1 MPRRRRAV
9 EPTGLPLVDGLAG
22 VADPT
27 LQHYIAAAS
36 EYVLQASSRTPGQL
50 KAGQIRLS
58 KALAE
63 VALAD
68 LRRRGLAL
76 TGAVAGERDVGGG
89 LRTAKADVSHLTETD
104 GLTLA
109 FEIKPVH
116 LAVGRA
122 IWNRFGDIRA
132 FAVNIHL
139 KFPFAVVGG
148 VMTVPT
154 KEREESG
161 RDDRWRPTTDL
172 VARAVERFIRAGGRK
187 TEGDPP
193 HLLEGIAVVVFDP
206 DAACPDPGLPPVN
219 SGLRWEE
226 FIDQITKAYSA
237 RFG

>member
-1 MPRRRRAV
+1 MPRRRGAA
-9 EPTGLPLVDGLAG
+9 EPTGLALVDGLAA

-27 LQHYIAAAS
+27 LQHYVAAAS
-36 EYVLQASSRTPGQL
+36 EYVLQASGRPAGQI

-63 VALAD
+63 VAVAD

-76 TGAVAGERDVGGG
+76 VGAVAGERDVGGG

-104 GLTLA
+104 GLRLA
-109 FEIKPVH
+109 VEIKPVH

-161 RDDRWRPTTDL
+161 RDHRWRPTTDL
-172 VARAVERFIRAGGRK
+172 IARAVERFIRAGGRK
-187 TEGDPP
+187 TEGDPA

-206 DAACPDPGLPPVN
+206 DTGRVDPGLPPVN

-226 FIDQITKAYSA
+226 FIDQVAKTYAA
-237 RFG
+237 RFD